1 MSENIAFGLDHL
13 DKSERRRIVH
23 HYVEMVGLSGFERT
37 YPRELSGGM
46 RQRVETHFFLTPV
59 LGSTSIPSCSA
70 ASR

>member
-1 MSENIAFGLDHL
+1 
-13 DKSERRRIVH
+13 
-23 HYVEMVGLSGFERT
+23 MVGLSGFERT